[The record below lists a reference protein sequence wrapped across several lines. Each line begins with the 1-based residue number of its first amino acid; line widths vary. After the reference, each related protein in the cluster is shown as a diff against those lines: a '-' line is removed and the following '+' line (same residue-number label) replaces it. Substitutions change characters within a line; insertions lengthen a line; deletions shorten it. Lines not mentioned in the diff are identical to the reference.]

1 MTKTAI
7 ALVAVITAYSIFAQP
22 PARNKLSRAIKS
34 APSQELARRMFDR
47 ENPAGTNKFNRS
59 FEQQMYYETNL
70 VLKSFAGFEFG
81 KRMDGA
87 SALANGAV
95 ALIDP
100 DEYLKSHVK
109 VVKLERSIRHFTHAR
124 LAYSFNR
131 KLLCEVS
138 LYAPV
143 TGVSREQ
150 IDEEAETMKDIL
162 EEKYQLSFH
171 RFANEVL
178 GGKWQFESDKLSIR
192 MVTKGANPYNG
203 ISMSVLQKKADGD
216 LYLCVK
222 VKNKTIDDTPENKVE
237 WTLSPDE
244 DADRF

>member
-1 MTKTAI
+1 
-7 ALVAVITAYSIFAQP
+7 
-22 PARNKLSRAIKS
+22 
-34 APSQELARRMFDR
+34 
-47 ENPAGTNKFNRS
+47 
-59 FEQQMYYETNL
+59 
-70 VLKSFAGFEFG
+70 
-81 KRMDGA
+81 
-87 SALANGAV
+87 
-95 ALIDP
+95 
-100 DEYLKSHVK
+100 
-109 VVKLERSIRHFTHAR
+109 
-124 LAYSFNR
+124 
-131 KLLCEVS
+131 
-138 LYAPV
+138 
-143 TGVSREQ
+143 
-150 IDEEAETMKDIL
+150 MKDIL

-178 GGKWQFESDKLSIR
+178 GGQWQFESDKLSIR